1 MMDAYK
7 ILFGTFMKEALI
19 FHACWFFQ
27 EGSNLKSIKKKEAMI
42 YYNVTGFPKEALI
55 LSSKGGT
62 DDY

>member
-1 MMDAYK
+1 MHVG
-7 ILFGTFMKEALI
+7 FSRKEAT
-19 FHACWFFQ
+19 
-27 EGSNLKSIKKKEAMI
+27 LKAFKKKEAMI